1 MKKGL
6 IICCLLLVTVMWKS
20 YAETNLMFEKANQQY
35 HNKNYDSAVHLYQE
49 MIDDGYAHSDLFY
62 NAGNAYF
69 RINKI
74 GMAIWCYQN
83 ALNRHYEKNYA
94 DNLLLAQK
102 RIKNPITTPRDIF
115 FIRWW
120 KGMLGLLTVNQWS
133 IMALCSFLLC
143 MALLFI
149 KRIKSTNVYTW
160 PSRILM
166 GISIYCL
173 LMVAFRYMSGMER
186 KHAIVIYA
194 TQQGGQT
201 EISEGIEVVILRQQA
216 NACMVLLPDGKKATL
231 ATQSLKF
238 L

>member
-1 MKKGL
+1 M
-6 IICCLLLVTVMWKS
+6 IIRMMICCLFTLFAIGKS

-94 DNLLLAQK
+94 ENLMLAQK
-102 RIKNPITTPRDIF
+102 RIKNPIASPRDIF

-120 KGMLGLLTVNQWS
+120 KGWLSLFTVNQWS
-133 IMALCSFLLC
+133 LIALVTFLLG
-143 MALLFI
+143 MTLLFV
-149 KRIKSTNVYTW
+149 RTLKSKASFTW
-160 PSRILM
+160 PSRILLSA
-166 GISIYCL
+166 SIFCL
-173 LMVAFRYMSGMER
+173 LMVAFRFMSGLER
-186 KHAIVIYA
+186 KHAIVITS
-194 TQQGGQT
+194 TQNGSPS
-201 EISEGIEVVILRQQA
+201 EISEGIEVIILREQT
-216 NACMVLLPDGKKATL
+216 NTCMVILPDGKKATL

>member
-6 IICCLLLVTVMWKS
+6 IICCLLLVTVMWNS

-94 DNLLLAQK
+94 ENLLLAQK
-102 RIKNPITTPRDIF
+102 RIKNPIASPREIF

-120 KGMLGLLTVNQWS
+120 KGWLGLFTVNQWS
-133 IMALCSFLLC
+133 IIALVTFLLG
-143 MALLFI
+143 MTLLFVRI
-149 KRIKSTNVYTW
+149 IKSNTSSKW
-160 PSRILM
+160 PSRILLSM
-166 GISIYCL
+166 SILCL
-173 LMVAFRYMSGMER
+173 LMVAFRYMSGLER
-186 KHAIVIYA
+186 KHAIVIA
-194 TQQGGQT
+194 SAQNGNPS
-201 EISEGIEVVILRQQA
+201 ELSEGIEVIILREQT
-216 NACMVLLPDGKKATL
+216 NTCMVILPDGKKATL